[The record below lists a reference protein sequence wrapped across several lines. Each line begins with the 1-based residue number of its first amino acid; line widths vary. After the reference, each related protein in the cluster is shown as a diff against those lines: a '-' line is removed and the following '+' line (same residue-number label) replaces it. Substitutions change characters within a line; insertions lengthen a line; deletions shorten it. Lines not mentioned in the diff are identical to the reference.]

1 MSTEEVRALG
11 YDPDTVWPAPAD
23 EFGEGVYFGVLDV
36 FHQLHCLDM
45 LRRTAWPSYYGDMRE
60 KKKNTPLKW
69 EDHLLHCTYDVM
81 RSIMCHADVEVIVGQ
96 KFKGWPGL
104 NLNFASTKKCRNFEE
119 ILDWKETNTIHQKAP
134 WSEYPDRP
142 IIEMDPEGILTPY
155 GDHSGLEEYAASH
168 GIDLDVPDELEWQPH
183 EERPAQ

>member
-1 MSTEEVRALG
+1 MG